1 MKKTIMV
8 AMLAAFCSVSFAQQT
23 PSSGNSTLDN
33 AMNQAKN
40 QGGDFNSRV
49 NNPFIFCSAPKPPKK
64 NPMRA
69 VFDQICG
76 DSQKA
81 QAAANPVP
89 VPTGNPQ
96 SDTKALQDKFNQ
108 MNVAK

>member
-1 MKKTIMV
+1 MKKTIMI
-8 AMLAAFCSVSFAQQT
+8 AMLTALCSISFAQQT
-23 PSSGNSTLDN
+23 PSSGNQTLDN
-33 AMNQAKN
+33 AVNQAKN

-49 NNPFIFCSAPKPPKK
+49 NNPFIFCSSPKPPKGSGL
-64 NPMRA
+64 RE

-81 QAAANPVP
+81 QAAAAPVA
-89 VPTGNPQ
+89 VPTGNPK
-96 SDTKALQDKFNQ
+96 SDTKAIQDKFNQ

>member
-1 MKKTIMV
+1 MKKTIMIAV
-8 AMLAAFCSVSFAQQT
+8 LSAFCSISFAQQT
-23 PSSGNSTLDN
+23 PSSGNGTLDN
-33 AMNQAKN
+33 AVNQAKN

-49 NNPFIFCSAPKPPKK
+49 SNPFIFCSSPKPPKGSGL
-64 NPMRA
+64 RE

-81 QAAANPVP
+81 KAAAAPVP
-89 VPTGNPQ
+89 VPTGNP
-96 SDTKALQDKFNQ
+96 STDTKALQEKFNQ